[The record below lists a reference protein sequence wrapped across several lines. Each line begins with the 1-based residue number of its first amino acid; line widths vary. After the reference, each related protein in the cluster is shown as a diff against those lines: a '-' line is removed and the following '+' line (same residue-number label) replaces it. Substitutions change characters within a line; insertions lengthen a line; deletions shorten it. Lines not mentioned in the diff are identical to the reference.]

1 MDFRVLIVDD
11 DWEILELL
19 KDIIEGVGCQIE
31 MTDRAE
37 QALEMVEREEYP
49 LVITDISMPGGV
61 SGFDVLRHAR
71 QTSPDCM
78 VVLCTGYATL
88 DTAIEAIKAGAYDYI
103 TKPFTPDEVMVVLK
117 NAWERVLLIR
127 KNRKLLEELG
137 VYKEFEQ
144 KPGSPKAPGNAFA
157 PVIYNGKLIRTETSA
172 YPNGGWHGRVDELK
186 SLAELAREGFIT
198 VDEYERIKKRIME
211 DV

>member
-11 DWEILELL
+11 DWENLELL
-19 KDIIEGVGCQIE
+19 KDIIGMVGCQVE
-31 MTDRAE
+31 MTDRGD

-49 LVITDISMPGGV
+49 LVITDIRMPGGV
-61 SGFDVLRHAR
+61 SGFDVLKHAR
-71 QTSPDCM
+71 QANPDCM

-103 TKPFTPDEVMVVLK
+103 TKPFTADEVMVVLK
-117 NAWERVLLIR
+117 NAWERVLLVR

-137 VYKEFEQ
+137 VYKEVQ
-144 KPGSPKAPGNAFA
+144 QRPDSPEAPGDAYA
-157 PVIYNGKLIRTETSA
+157 PILYNGRLIT
-172 YPNGGWHGRVDELK
+172 YPDRGWPGRVDELK
-186 SLAELAREGFIT
+186 SLAELAREGYIT
-198 VDEYERIKKRIME
+198 VDEYERIKTRIME

>member
-1 MDFRVLIVDD
+1 
-11 DWEILELL
+11 
-19 KDIIEGVGCQIE
+19 
-31 MTDRAE
+31 MT
-37 QALEMVEREEYP
+37 
-49 LVITDISMPGGV
+49 SW
-61 SGFDVLRHAR
+61 HAR
-71 QTSPDCM
+71 QANPDCM

-103 TKPFTPDEVMVVLK
+103 TKPFTADEVMVVLK

-137 VYKEFEQ
+137 VRKEVQQ
-144 KPGSPKAPGNAFA
+144 KPDSSDA
-157 PVIYNGKLIRTETSA
+157 PVYECAPILYDGRLIRTEASA
-172 YPNGGWHGRVDELK
+172 YPNSGWHGRVDELK
-186 SLAELAREGFIT
+186 SLAELAREGYIT

>member
-11 DWEILELL
+11 DWENLELL
-19 KDIIEGVGCQIE
+19 KDIIGMVGCQVE
-31 MTDRAE
+31 MTDRGD

-49 LVITDISMPGGV
+49 LVITDIRMPGGV
-61 SGFDVLRHAR
+61 SGFDVLKRAR
-71 QTSPDCM
+71 QANPDCM

-103 TKPFTPDEVMVVLK
+103 TKPFTADEVMVVLK
-117 NAWERVLLIR
+117 NAWERVLLVR

-137 VYKEFEQ
+137 VYKEVQ
-144 KPGSPKAPGNAFA
+144 QRPDSPEAPGDAYA
-157 PVIYNGKLIRTETSA
+157 PILYNGRLIT
-172 YPNGGWHGRVDELK
+172 YPDRGWPGRVDELK
-186 SLAELAREGFIT
+186 SLAELAREGYIT
-198 VDEYERIKKRIME
+198 VEEYERIKARIME